1 MTAAPALVNT
11 KVRQRRL
18 WQIHAQSRQNK
29 AVPVTRGGEAA
40 SADRGGGMTLVS
52 VQDAR
57 SALADQ
63 CLAEFRLQ
71 ALQIMQHTCAEL
83 SAGAERETRPSLRA
97 RVGWKLVDL
106 GLRLA
111 SERRRHLAP

>member
-1 MTAAPALVNT
+1 
-11 KVRQRRL
+11 
-18 WQIHAQSRQNK
+18 
-29 AVPVTRGGEAA
+29 
-40 SADRGGGMTLVS
+40 MTLVS
-52 VQDAR
+52 VQDSR

-63 CLAEFRLQ
+63 CLAEFRQQ

-83 SAGAERETRPSLRA
+83 SAAPEHETRPSLRA

-111 SERRRHLAP
+111 SERGRHLAHRRRREET